1 MKKYKQPTIAE
12 FQKTIWDFYGCFGRE
27 FPWRNTND
35 PYRIAISEVMLQQTQ
50 TFRVIEKYEQFI
62 EAFPSFERLAEASL
76 RDVLSVWQGLGYNR
90 RGKFLHEMAQMIVQ
104 KHDGELPDTPEK
116 LIILPG
122 IGPATAASI
131 AAFAFN
137 KPTVFIETNIR
148 TVFIHFFFRD
158 EQDVHDQEIMP
169 LVAQSVNHE
178 NSREW
183 YYAIMDYGVMLKRT
197 MPNPSRKS
205 KHHKKQSTF
214 EGSNRQIRGQ
224 IIRKL
229 TEIQCVSIEAIVSNL
244 KFDKSRV
251 EGAIEDLLQENII
264 QKKNTELFI
273 L

>member
-1 MKKYKQPTIAE
+1 MKKYKQPEIAE
-12 FQKTIWDFYGCFGRE
+12 FQKIIWDFYKRFGRE
-27 FPWRNTND
+27 FPWRNIDN

-62 EAFPSFERLAEASL
+62 EESPCFERLATASL

-90 RGKFLHEMAQMIVQ
+90 RGKFLHEMAQIIMEN
-104 KHDGELPDTPEK
+104 HDGKWPDTPEE
-116 LIILPG
+116 LITLPV

-131 AAFAFN
+131 ATFAFN
-137 KPTVFIETNIR
+137 KPTVFIETNVR
-148 TVFIHFFFRD
+148 AVFIHFFFKNQQR
-158 EQDVHDQEIMP
+158 VHDQEIMP
-169 LVAQSVNHE
+169 LVAQSVDQE
-178 NSREW
+178 NPREW
-183 YYAIMDYGVMLKRT
+183 YYALMDYGVMLKRT

-205 KHHKKQSTF
+205 KHHTRQSTF

-251 EGAIEDLLQENII
+251 EGVIEDLLRENII
-264 QKKNTELFI
+264 QKKNNELFI